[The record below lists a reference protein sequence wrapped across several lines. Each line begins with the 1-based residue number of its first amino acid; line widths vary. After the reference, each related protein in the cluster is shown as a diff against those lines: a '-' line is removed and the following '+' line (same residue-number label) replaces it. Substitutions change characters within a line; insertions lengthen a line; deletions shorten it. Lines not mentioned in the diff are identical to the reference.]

1 MLTTRTIARSLS
13 PWRSIAF
20 KLTLFTSLFVLAVI
34 GLMAR
39 RILQATE
46 SGLLSE
52 MQLRGE
58 FFARS
63 SREALFPKT
72 DAFQLHFQVEQML
85 KEKAVTSAAVLDAQG
100 RVLSHSDPA
109 RIGQTLG
116 DTALQSPRATLAER
130 GDAYDIWVP
139 ILVGPR
145 RVGTA
150 WIGFSRD
157 SVRAALAATKRQI
170 ALIALAFTGAA
181 ILGTVLIVGWLLR
194 PLPRLAE
201 AAKKVGRGDF
211 TVQVDWTSEDEIG
224 LLARAFNEM
233 TIANALLFKT
243 IRQEKEKLETIF
255 HDTAEGLIWADPL
268 GRVLLI
274 NPAARALL
282 GCRERAVDSVHDA
295 AAGFS
300 ARPPLG
306 AVLGG
311 RARVTGFELER
322 REPKLLILA
331 GVADRLGPEKEPS
344 GYLLV
349 FRDATLEKRGETLAR
364 NFLSLV
370 SHKLRTPLAVA
381 LGFVEILQGDQKN
394 LTSFQKE
401 ALEKI
406 RAEDEKLRKLVERLI
421 AFSTVQ
427 SPENIVLDRAEMS
440 LAEAVDQAVAP
451 YARDK
456 TVALSWDGAAA
467 AKLPKVKGDA
477 MLLKEAV
484 ANLVENAVKFNRKG
498 KKSVAITLSRQNG
511 SLRLAVADDGPGIP
525 GEEQP
530 KLFRR
535 FYQIDADFT
544 GQIPG
549 MGLGLAF
556 VKNVVEAHGGQA
568 GLRSEPGKGSEFYFT
583 VPIG

>member
-20 KLTLFTSLFVLAVI
+20 KLTLVTSLFVLAVI
-34 GLMAR
+34 ALMAR
-39 RILQATE
+39 HLLQATE
-46 SGLLSE
+46 TALLNE
-52 MQLRGE
+52 MRLRGE

-63 SREALFPKT
+63 SREALVPKV
-72 DAFQLHFQVEQML
+72 DSFQLHFQVEQMT

-100 RVLSHSDPA
+100 RILSHCDPA
-109 RIGQTLG
+109 RIGQTVG
-116 DTALQSPRATLAER
+116 DNALKAAATTLARR
-130 GDAYDIWVP
+130 GDAYDLWVP
-139 ILVGPR
+139 IHVGTR

-157 SVRAALAATKRQI
+157 SVKTALAETERRI
-170 ALIALAFTGAA
+170 AVTAVAFIAAA
-181 ILGTVLIVGWLLR
+181 VAGTVLIVGWLLR

-211 TVQVDWTSEDEIG
+211 SVQVDWTSEDEIG

-255 HDTAEGLIWADPL
+255 HDTVEGMVWTDPL

-282 GCRERAVDSVHDA
+282 GCKERAVDTVHDA
-295 AAGFS
+295 TAEFA
-300 ARPPLG
+300 ARPPLKQL
-306 AVLGG
+306 LGG
-311 RARVTGFELER
+311 GTRVSAFELER
-322 REPKLLILA
+322 REPQLLILA
-331 GVADRLGPEKEPS
+331 GVADRLGPEKDPS
-344 GYLLV
+344 GYLFV

-381 LGFVEILQGDQKN
+381 LGFLEILQADQKN

-401 ALEKI
+401 AIEKI

-421 AFSTVQ
+421 TFSTVQ
-427 SPENIVLDRAEMS
+427 SPENIVLDKTEMS
-440 LAEAVDQAVAP
+440 LADAVEQAVAP
-451 YARDK
+451 WTRERG
-456 TVALSWDGAAA
+456 VALSWDRAAA
-467 AKLPKVKGDA
+467 AKLPKLKGDP
-477 MLLKEAV
+477 MLLREAI
-484 ANLVENAVKFNRKG
+484 ANLVENAVKFNRKER
-498 KKSVAITLSRQNG
+498 KAVAVAVARQNG
-511 SLRLAVADDGPGIP
+511 VLRLSVVDDGPGIP

-535 FYQIDADFT
+535 FYQIDEHFT

-556 VKNVVEAHGGQA
+556 VKNVVEAHGGTV
-568 GLRSEPGKGSEFYFT
+568 GLRSEPGKGSEFFFT
-583 VPIG
+583 LPI